1 MLQNSYIHI
10 PQVGY
15 LTEKK
20 IWSSGVKDWSGFNM
34 VDLPYYRKKH
44 IKKFV
49 DLSIDNL
56 KNGNYSFFS
65 SLMPKNEHWRCL
77 ESFPKVAYLD
87 IETTGLDREND
98 DITLIG
104 VYDGSKVRSF
114 IKGEDFIKF
123 KDYIS
128 SFPIIVTFNG
138 SCFDLPFISS
148 KLGIKFDQLHVD
160 LRFAYSKLGITGG
173 LKKIESMFELKR
185 SSETKNLDGFDAVT
199 LWHKYV
205 KGDDSA
211 LKLLKRYN
219 EEDVIGL
226 KILGKRA
233 YSMLKDRLETST
245 AIFK

>member
-1 MLQNSYIHI
+1 MLKNSYIHI
-10 PQVGY
+10 PKVGY
-15 LTEKK
+15 ITEKK
-20 IWSSGVKDWSGFNM
+20 IWSSGIKDWSDFDKVN
-34 VDLPYYRKKH
+34 LPSFRKKH
-44 IKKFV
+44 INKFV
-49 DLSIDNL
+49 DLSIECL
-56 KNGNYSFFS
+56 KNENYSFFS
-65 SLMPKNEHWRCL
+65 SLMPKHEHWRCL
-77 ESFPKVAYLD
+77 EDFSKVAYLD
-87 IETTGLDREND
+87 IETTGLDKEND

-114 IKGEDFIKF
+114 VRGEDFLKF

-128 SFPIIVTFNG
+128 TFPLIVTFNG

-160 LRFAYSKLGITGG
+160 LRFAYSRLGITGG
-173 LKKIESMFELKR
+173 LKRIERMFELER
-185 SSETKNLDGFDAVT
+185 SPETKNIDGYDAVT

-205 KGDDSA
+205 NGDDNA

-233 YSMLKDRLETST
+233 YSLLKERLEPSRTV
-245 AIFK
+245 F